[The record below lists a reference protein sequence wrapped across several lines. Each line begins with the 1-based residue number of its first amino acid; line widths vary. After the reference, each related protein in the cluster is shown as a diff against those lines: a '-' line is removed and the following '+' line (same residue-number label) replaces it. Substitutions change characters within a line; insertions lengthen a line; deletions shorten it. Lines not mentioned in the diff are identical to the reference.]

1 MCVVYLTQLD
11 KLHGRKRAIDKLR
24 KAANLKST
32 RRLVVLDNGDEF
44 EFWST
49 PLTMAQREKA
59 NRDAKSDDI
68 NQFALQL
75 LLTKA
80 TDESGSRLFSPGDLA
95 VLKNE
100 VRDDDLQKL
109 MLAVI
114 QLRKRRRKRSIS
126 KALEAELEAG

>member
-1 MCVVYLTQLD
+1 MAV
-11 KLHGRKRAIDKLR
+11 RAIDRLR
-24 KAANLKST
+24 KAANLKPT
-32 RRLVVLDNGDEF
+32 RRVVTLNNGDEF

-59 NRDAKSDDI
+59 NREAKSDDI

-80 TDESGSRLFSPGDLA
+80 TDESGSRLFSPGELA

-100 VRDDDLQKL
+100 VRDEDLQQL

-114 QLRKRRRKRSIS
+114 QTPDDQEEEIDMKSPRKGSG
-126 KALEAELEAG
+126 EG

>member
-1 MCVVYLTQLD
+1 MA
-11 KLHGRKRAIDKLR
+11 GRAIEKLR

-80 TDESGSRLFSPGDLA
+80 DESGSRLFSPGDLA

-100 VRDDDLQKL
+100 TRDSDLQKL

-114 QLRKRRRKRSIS
+114 QEPEEGEEGEIDLKSNGS
-126 KALEAELEAG
+126 GAGKG

>member
-1 MCVVYLTQLD
+1 MA
-11 KLHGRKRAIDKLR
+11 GRAIDRLK

-32 RRLVVLDNGDEF
+32 KKEVVLTNGDEF
-44 EFWST
+44 DFWST

-75 LLTKA
+75 LLSKA
-80 TDESGSRLFSPGDLA
+80 TDESGGRLFSPGDLA
-95 VLKNE
+95 ALKNE
-100 VRDDDLQKL
+100 CRDDDLQKL

-114 QLRKRRRKRSIS
+114 Q
-126 KALEAELEAG
+126 EPEGEEEELDLKSSGKGS

>member
-1 MCVVYLTQLD
+1 MA
-11 KLHGRKRAIDKLR
+11 GRAIDKLK
-24 KAANLKST
+24 KAANLKPSKKEVE
-32 RRLVVLDNGDEF
+32 LNNGDAF

-49 PLTMAQREKA
+49 PLTMAQRERA
-59 NRDAKSDDI
+59 NRDAKSDDV

-80 TDESGSRLFSPGDLA
+80 QDENGGRLFSPGDLA
-95 VLKNE
+95 ALKNE

-114 QLRKRRRKRSIS
+114 QNEEEADEDVDMKSPRKR
-126 KALEAELEAG
+126 LES

>member
-1 MCVVYLTQLD
+1 MVNAPD
-11 KLHGRKRAIDKLR
+11 DG
-24 KAANLKST
+24 AA
-32 RRLVVLDNGDEF
+32 G
-44 EFWST
+44 
-49 PLTMAQREKA
+49 KA

-75 LLTKA
+75 LLSKA
-80 TDESGSRLFSPGDLA
+80 TDESGTKMFSPGDLA

-114 QLRKRRRKRSIS
+114 Q
-126 KALEAELEAG
+126 APEDDGEAELDLKSTRKGD

>member
-1 MCVVYLTQLD
+1 MP
-11 KLHGRKRAIDKLR
+11 GRAIDKLR

-32 RRLVVLDNGDEF
+32 RRLVVLNSGDEF

-75 LLTKA
+75 LLSKA
-80 TDESGSRLFSPGDLA
+80 TDEAGAKLFSPGDLA

-114 QLRKRRRKRSIS
+114 Q
-126 KALEAELEAG
+126 APEDEGEAELDLKSTRKGD

>member
-1 MCVVYLTQLD
+1 MAV
-11 KLHGRKRAIDKLR
+11 RAIDKLR
-24 KAANLKST
+24 KAANLKSS
-32 RRLVVLDNGDEF
+32 RRLVVLENGDEF

-75 LLTKA
+75 LLSKA
-80 TDESGSRLFSPGDLA
+80 TDESGSKLFSPGDLA

-100 VRDDDLQKL
+100 TRDSDLQKL

-114 QLRKRRRKRSIS
+114 QEPEEDE
-126 KALEAELEAG
+126 EAELDLKSTRSRAGEG

>member
-1 MCVVYLTQLD
+1 MAPV
-11 KLHGRKRAIDKLR
+11 RAVDRLR
-24 KAANLKST
+24 KAANLKAT
-32 RRLVVLDNGDEF
+32 RRLVVLENGDEF
-44 EFWST
+44 EFWAT

-75 LLTKA
+75 LLSKA
-80 TDESGSRLFSPGDLA
+80 TDESGSKLFSPGDLA

-109 MLAVI
+109 MVAMINPDAEEEEELD
-114 QLRKRRRKRSIS
+114 LKSTRSR
-126 KALEAELEAG
+126 AGEG

>member
-1 MCVVYLTQLD
+1 MAA
-11 KLHGRKRAIDKLR
+11 RAIDKLK
-24 KAANLKST
+24 KAANLKPSKKE
-32 RRLVVLDNGDEF
+32 VVLNNGDEF

-49 PLTMAQREKA
+49 PLTMAQRERA

-80 TDESGSRLFSPGDLA
+80 QDENGGRLFSPGDLA

-114 QLRKRRRKRSIS
+114 QEPEGE
-126 KALEAELEAG
+126 EAELDLKSSGKGS

>member
-1 MCVVYLTQLD
+1 MA
-11 KLHGRKRAIDKLR
+11 GRAIDKLR
-24 KAANLKST
+24 KAANLKSS
-32 RRLVVLDNGDEF
+32 RRLVVLENGDEF

-114 QLRKRRRKRSIS
+114 QTPEDEEDDLDLKSARSR
-126 KALEAELEAG
+126 AGE

>member
-1 MCVVYLTQLD
+1 MA
-11 KLHGRKRAIDKLR
+11 GRAIDKLK
-24 KAANLKST
+24 KAANLKPSKKEVE
-32 RRLVVLDNGDEF
+32 LNNGDVF

-49 PLTMAQREKA
+49 PLTMAQRERA

-80 TDESGSRLFSPGDLA
+80 QDENGSRLFSPGDLS

-114 QLRKRRRKRSIS
+114 Q
-126 KALEAELEAG
+126 EPEGEEDELDMKSSGKGS

>member
-1 MCVVYLTQLD
+1 MA
-11 KLHGRKRAIDKLR
+11 RAIDKLR

-32 RRLVVLDNGDEF
+32 RRQVVLDNGDEF

-80 TDESGSRLFSPGDLA
+80 TDESGSKLFSPGDLA

-100 VRDDDLQKL
+100 CRDSDIQQL

-114 QLRKRRRKRSIS
+114 QAPEDEEDLLDVKSSRSGS
-126 KALEAELEAG
+126 GD

>member
-1 MCVVYLTQLD
+1 MAV
-11 KLHGRKRAIDKLR
+11 RAIDRLR
-24 KAANLKST
+24 KAANLKPT
-32 RRLVVLDNGDEF
+32 RRVVTLNNGDEF

-59 NRDAKSDDI
+59 NREAKSDDI

-80 TDESGSRLFSPGDLA
+80 TDESGSRLFSPGELA

-100 VRDDDLQKL
+100 VRDEDLQQL

-114 QLRKRRRKRSIS
+114 QTPDDQEEEIDTKSSRKGSG
-126 KALEAELEAG
+126 EG

>member
-1 MCVVYLTQLD
+1 MA
-11 KLHGRKRAIDKLR
+11 GRAIDKLR
-24 KAANLKST
+24 KAANLKSS
-32 RRLVVLDNGDEF
+32 RRLVVLENGDEF

-59 NRDAKSDDI
+59 NKDAKSDDI

-114 QLRKRRRKRSIS
+114 QTPEDEEDDLDLKSARSR
-126 KALEAELEAG
+126 AGE